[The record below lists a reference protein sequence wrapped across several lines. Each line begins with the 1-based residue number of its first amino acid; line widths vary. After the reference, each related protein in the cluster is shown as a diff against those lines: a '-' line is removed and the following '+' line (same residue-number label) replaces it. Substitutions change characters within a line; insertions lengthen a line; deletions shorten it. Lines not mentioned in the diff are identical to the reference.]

1 MRLGHAMFLGL
12 IAALLTLA
20 APTLARSS
28 DHEQKTSEAPTSS
41 PCNAYQQTADGTW
54 TQLPCQEVGSRPAA
68 QPKSA
73 SKSGNEES
81 R

>member
-12 IAALLTLA
+12 MAALLTLA
-20 APTLARSS
+20 APTLARNSN
-28 DHEQKTSEAPTSS
+28 HEQKSSEAPASS
-41 PCNAYQQTADGTW
+41 SCNAYQQAADGTW
-54 TQLPCQEVGSRPAA
+54 KQLPCQEMGPKSA

-73 SKSGNEES
+73 SKSGNTET